1 VIAALAA
8 AAAFSV
14 HLVGTQ
20 PAQAGRVE
28 VALTAPAGHV
38 SVLAPVGWRAR
49 QDLPPGTVVANWRA
63 GVVTVADPSD
73 TSCGP
78 LRLFPA
84 EGRVEGCLPGPALI
98 DLPFVAGV
106 FTNPPL
112 TGLYSWRA
120 LVTPASGDA
129 YELQSQVPIPHVLT
143 ARVRA
148 GRVSGRLSFEGLPEQ
163 GARVRIL
170 SVRGRLFGT
179 ATTRGDGSYVLRR
192 RLRGVRRVLART
204 LERPA
209 ACARPTLARCTAT
222 VAPAFAPSTGA

>member
-8 AAAFSV
+8 LAAFSV
-14 HLVGTQ
+14 HVVGTQ
-20 PAQAGRVE
+20 PGQAGRVD

-38 SVLAPVGWRAR
+38 SVLAPAGWRTR
-49 QDLPPGTVVANWRA
+49 QDLPPGTVVAKWRA
-63 GVVTVADPSD
+63 GVVSVADSSD

-84 EGRVEGCLPGPALI
+84 DARVDGCLARPTPL
-98 DLPFVAGV
+98 DLPFFPGV
-106 FTNPPL
+106 FTNPSL
-112 TGLYSWRA
+112 TGLYTWRA

-129 YELQSQVPIPHVLT
+129 YELQSQVPVPHVLT

-179 ATTRGDGSYVLRR
+179 ATTRGDGSYVLPR
-192 RLRGVRRVLART
+192 RLRGVRRVVART

-209 ACARPTLARCTAT
+209 ACAKPTLARCTAT
-222 VAPAFAPSTGA
+222 VAPAFATSTGA